1 MSSTPKHAA
10 IEDVK
15 WALDQAR
22 AIAGVKKT
30 KQTLGFGGVAALGPL
45 AQALLDQKNRY
56 EDQTEP
62 EEN

>member
-15 WALDQAR
+15 WALEQAR
-22 AIAGVKKT
+22 AISGVKKT
-30 KQTLGFGGVAALGPL
+30 KQALGLGGVAALGPL
-45 AQALLDQKNRY
+45 AQALLTQKNRY
-56 EDQTEP
+56 EDRT